1 MKVILPV
8 SLIVFMAWTVF
19 WINPENIGPQ
29 LAVSTA
35 SVLTLIA
42 FQFSLVGML
51 PRVSYL
57 TRVDLFLF
65 GATMLVFLAL
75 GEAVFTSRIARADPA
90 SKAQTIDFHA
100 RWSYA
105 LLFVLLLISTLVV

>member
-1 MKVILPV
+1 MGAEPIKVIRISSGCTSSVPG
-8 SLIVFMAWTVF
+8 I
-19 WINPENIGPQ
+19 Q
-29 LAVSTA
+29 LAA
-35 SVLTLIA
+35 LLMIA

-57 TRVDLFLF
+57 TRIDLFLF